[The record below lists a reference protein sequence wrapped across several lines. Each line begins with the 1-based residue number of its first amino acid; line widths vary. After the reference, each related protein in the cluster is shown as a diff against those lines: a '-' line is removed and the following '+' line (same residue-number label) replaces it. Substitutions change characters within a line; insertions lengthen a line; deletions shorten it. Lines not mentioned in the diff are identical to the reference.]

1 MEYLGN
7 ITRWHTRENNIT
19 RYNILG
25 AVGIVRRERLESW
38 SNLGGLPGG
47 SET

>member
-7 ITRWHTRENNIT
+7 ITRWYTRENNII

-25 AVGIVRRERLESW
+25 VVGIVRRERLESW
-38 SNLGGLPGG
+38 SNLGGFFGG
-47 SET
+47 SEI